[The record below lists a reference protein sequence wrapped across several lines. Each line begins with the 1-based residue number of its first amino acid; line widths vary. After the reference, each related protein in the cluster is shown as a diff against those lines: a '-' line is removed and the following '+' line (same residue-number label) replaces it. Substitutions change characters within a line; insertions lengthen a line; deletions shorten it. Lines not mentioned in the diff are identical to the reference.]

1 MIIWGLRRACY
12 FLQDAKELLR
22 KAEYNRETKA
32 AEAKVVTSAARTR
45 RNELTDL
52 ERVLARS
59 AFIPVHPAFSAFQ

>member
-1 MIIWGLRRACY
+1 M
-12 FLQDAKELLR
+12 LR

-32 AEAKVVTSAARTR
+32 AEAKVVTSAARHR

-59 AFIPVHPAFSAFQ
+59 AIVRDHPVITTS

>member
-1 MIIWGLRRACY
+1 M
-12 FLQDAKELLR
+12 LR

-45 RNELTDL
+45 RNELNDL

-59 AFIPVHPAFSAFQ
+59 ASV